1 MRKNLLVVA
10 VSSAALLFAANAF
23 ADGGPV
29 PEPAPPTP
37 APEPAPEPEP
47 EPEPAPAYEPAP
59 EPEYNWYTT
68 IFAGVAFGDHEGT
81 LNFDFGEGEAFSTS
95 SEVPMEM
102 GYLLGW
108 TLGYDNLFG
117 GDVLQFRP
125 EVELSFRQQDVDL
138 EEAAFDFFGIDL
150 PEEDTEPFA
159 LSADLLTL
167 MANLWIDFD
176 LGGGFTPYVGGG
188 IGIGWADIF
197 IAESTDFA
205 WQFGGGVNV
214 ELSPRTFLGVGYR
227 YLGADF
233 EEDIDLLGL
242 ASAEYEY
249 RSHEVLANFGVRF

>member
-1 MRKNLLVVA
+1 MRKSLLAVT
-10 VSSAALLFAANAF
+10 VSSAALLFAAGAY

-29 PEPAPPTP
+29 PEEAPPPLPPAP
-37 APEPAPEPEP
+37 AEEPAPAPVY
-47 EPEPAPAYEPAP
+47 EPEPA
-59 EPEYNWYTT
+59 PEYNWYTT
-68 IFAGVAFGDHEGT
+68 IFAGAAFGDHDGT

-95 SEVPMEM
+95 SEIPMEM

-108 TLGYDNLFG
+108 TIGYDNLFG
-117 GDVLQFRP
+117 GDSIKFRP

-138 EEAAFDFFGIDL
+138 EDTADEFFDLDL

-167 MANLWIDFD
+167 MGNLWVDFD
-176 LGGGFTPYVGGG
+176 LGGGITPYVGGG
-188 IGIGWADIF
+188 VGIGWADIF
-197 IAESTDFA
+197 IVESTDFA

-214 ELSPRTFLGVGYR
+214 ELSPRTFFGIGYR

-233 EEDIDLLGL
+233 EEDINLLGL
-242 ASAEYEY
+242 VSAEYEY